1 MSPMPPPR
9 PARSAAVV
17 AALFSLDPAGLGGIW
32 VRAPFGP
39 ARDGFVEHVRALL
52 PAGAAMRRVP
62 AGIDDGRLLGG
73 IDLAA
78 SLAAGR
84 RVMAAGLLA
93 EAAGGVLVL
102 PMAERLD
109 RALCARLALAQEGRF
124 GAIALDEGIGPE
136 EHLAPALADRMAFA
150 LDAADLLARRP
161 TARMRGLG
169 AARRRLARMRMD
181 DGVAEALCHVAAQL
195 GIFSLRP
202 VILAMRAARA
212 AAALAGRR
220 SAGEEDAMLAAQ
232 LVLAH
237 RATRLPAPAEEDT
250 DAEPESTPPPPAC
263 GDEVA
268 APAPPETEGE
278 QAADRVLDAAR
289 SALPPELLAA
299 LLLGQGRRG
308 TAGGRA
314 AAPAAATAAHG
325 RPLGARPGRP
335 GREHGLALVETLR
348 AAAPMQALRRRERPD
363 HPGRVIVLG
372 GDFRVR
378 RLQAP
383 VRSVAIF
390 AVDASGSSALN
401 RLAEAKGAVQLL
413 LADCYVRRD
422 QVALLAFRNRGAEL
436 LLPPTAALARAR
448 RSLAAL
454 PGGGAT
460 PLASGIDAARDMALG
475 ARRRGNRPLLV
486 LLTDGGA
493 NIGRDR
499 QPGRAAAAA
508 DARAAASA
516 CAADGIP
523 ALLIDTAPRPN
534 AFAAELAGVMRARYL
549 PLPFADAR
557 ALSRAIRAEQAA

>member
-109 RALCARLALAQEGRF
+109 RALCARLAQAQEGRF

-136 EHLAPALADRMAFA
+136 EHLSPALADRMAFA

-161 TARMRGLG
+161 LARVRGLG
-169 AARRRLARMRMD
+169 AARRRLVRMRMD

-202 VILAMRAARA
+202 VILAMRTARA

-237 RATRLPAPAEEDT
+237 RATRLPAPAEQDM
-250 DAEPESTPPPPAC
+250 DQAPEPPPPAC
-263 GDEVA
+263 GDDA
-268 APAPPETEGE
+268 APPAPPETAGE

-308 TAGGRA
+308 AAGGRA

-335 GREHGLALVETLR
+335 GREHGLALVDTLR

-372 GDFRVR
+372 SDFRVR
-378 RLQAP
+378 RHQAP

>member
-136 EHLAPALADRMAFA
+136 ERLAPALADRMAFA
-150 LDAADLLARRP
+150 LDAADLAAPRARS
-161 TARMRGLG
+161 RGLG
-169 AARRRLARMRMD
+169 AARRRLARMRMG

-237 RATRLPAPAEEDT
+237 RATRLPAAAEED
-250 DAEPESTPPPPAC
+250 
-263 GDEVA
+263 
-268 APAPPETEGE
+268 APPEPPPEGRDEEMDSAAPETPGE

-308 TAGGRA
+308 EAGGRA

-378 RLQAP
+378 RHQAP

-460 PLASGIDAARDMALG
+460 PLASGIDAARDIALG

-534 AFAAELAGVMRARYL
+534 AFAAELAGAMRARYL

>member
-109 RALCARLALAQEGRF
+109 RALCARLAQAQEGRF

-136 EHLAPALADRMAFA
+136 EHLSPALADRMAFA

-237 RATRLPAPAEEDT
+237 RATRLPAAEEDT

-263 GDEVA
+263 GDEA
-268 APAPPETEGE
+268 APSETEGE

-299 LLLGQGRRG
+299 LLLGQGRGG

-378 RLQAP
+378 RHQAP

-523 ALLIDTAPRPN
+523 ALVIDTAPRPN
-534 AFAAELAGVMRARYL
+534 AFAAELAGAMRARYL

-557 ALSRAIRAEQAA
+557 ALSRAIRTEQGA

>member
-1 MSPMPPPR
+1 MWGRDTASPQPAGPAENAPRCVACVQTRRGHGVTSATFYLARALAGRGLRTLVTDLTGRRARLQRLAGASQTPGLTIWAAHIPPPER
-9 PARSAAVV
+9 LSAALARARAQGAGKVDV
-17 AALFSLDPAGLGGIW
+17 ILLDMDASYLQRAGGI
-32 VRAPFGP
+32 A
-39 ARDGFVEHVRALL
+39 
-52 PAGAAMRRVP
+52 
-62 AGIDDGRLLGG
+62 AGIDYIL
-73 IDLAA
+73 I
-78 SLAAGR
+78 
-84 RVMAAGLLA
+84 
-93 EAAGGVLVL
+93 
-102 PMAERLD
+102 
-109 RALCARLALAQEGRF
+109 F
-124 GAIALDEGIGPE
+124 I
-136 EHLAPALADRMAFA
+136 EHSDMGMRE
-150 LDAADLLARRP
+150 ADLLARRP
-161 TARMRGLG
+161 PARVRGLG

-202 VILAMRAARA
+202 VILAMRTARA

-237 RATRLPAPAEEDT
+237 RATRLPAAEEDT

-378 RLQAP
+378 RHQAP

-523 ALLIDTAPRPN
+523 ALVIDTAPRPN
-534 AFAAELAGVMRARYL
+534 AFAAELAGAMRARYL

-557 ALSRAIRAEQAA
+557 ALSRAIRTEQGA

>member
-109 RALCARLALAQEGRF
+109 RALCARLAQAQEGRF

-136 EHLAPALADRMAFA
+136 EHLSPALADRMAFA

-237 RATRLPAPAEEDT
+237 RATRLPAAAEED
-250 DAEPESTPPPPAC
+250 
-263 GDEVA
+263 
-268 APAPPETEGE
+268 APPEPPPEGRDEEMDSAAPETPGE

-308 TAGGRA
+308 EAGGRA

-378 RLQAP
+378 RHQAP

-534 AFAAELAGVMRARYL
+534 AFAAELAGAMRARYL

-557 ALSRAIRAEQAA
+557 ALSRAIRTEQGA

>member
-1 MSPMPPPR
+1 
-9 PARSAAVV
+9 
-17 AALFSLDPAGLGGIW
+17 
-32 VRAPFGP
+32 
-39 ARDGFVEHVRALL
+39 
-52 PAGAAMRRVP
+52 
-62 AGIDDGRLLGG
+62 
-73 IDLAA
+73 
-78 SLAAGR
+78 
-84 RVMAAGLLA
+84 
-93 EAAGGVLVL
+93 
-102 PMAERLD
+102 
-109 RALCARLALAQEGRF
+109 
-124 GAIALDEGIGPE
+124 
-136 EHLAPALADRMAFA
+136 
-150 LDAADLLARRP
+150 
-161 TARMRGLG
+161 
-169 AARRRLARMRMD
+169 
-181 DGVAEALCHVAAQL
+181 
-195 GIFSLRP
+195 
-202 VILAMRAARA
+202 
-212 AAALAGRR
+212 
-220 SAGEEDAMLAAQ
+220 
-232 LVLAH
+232 
-237 RATRLPAPAEEDT
+237 
-250 DAEPESTPPPPAC
+250 
-263 GDEVA
+263 
-268 APAPPETEGE
+268 
-278 QAADRVLDAAR
+278 
-289 SALPPELLAA
+289 
-299 LLLGQGRRG
+299 
-308 TAGGRA
+308 AGGRA

-378 RLQAP
+378 RHQAP

-448 RSLAAL
+448 RSLEAL

-523 ALLIDTAPRPN
+523 ALVIDTAPRPN
-534 AFAAELAGVMRARYL
+534 AFAAELAGAMRARYL

-557 ALSRAIRAEQAA
+557 ALSRAIRTEQGA

>member
-39 ARDGFVEHVRALL
+39 ARDRFVEDVRALL

-136 EHLAPALADRMAFA
+136 ERLAPALADRMAFA
-150 LDAADLLARRP
+150 LDAADLAAPRARS
-161 TARMRGLG
+161 RGLG
-169 AARRRLARMRMD
+169 AARRRLARMRMG

-220 SAGEEDAMLAAQ
+220 SAGEEDAVLAAQ

-237 RATRLPAPAEEDT
+237 RATRLPAAAEEE
-250 DAEPESTPPPPAC
+250 AAPEPPPEC
-263 GDEVA
+263 RDEEMEA
-268 APAPPETEGE
+268 AQPQTEGE

-289 SALPPELLAA
+289 SAMPPELLAA
-299 LLLGQGRRG
+299 LLIGQGRRG
-308 TAGGRA
+308 GAGGRA
-314 AAPAAATAAHG
+314 AAPAAAAAAHG
-325 RPLGARPGRP
+325 RPLAARPGRP
-335 GREHGLALVETLR
+335 GREHGLALVDTLR
-348 AAAPMQALRRRERPD
+348 AAAPMQALRRRDRPD

-378 RLQAP
+378 RHQAP

-460 PLASGIDAARDMALG
+460 PLASGIDAARDIALG

-508 DARAAASA
+508 DARTAASA

-534 AFAAELAGVMRARYL
+534 PFAAELAGAMRARYL

-557 ALSRAIRAEQAA
+557 SLSRAIRAEQGA

>member
-109 RALCARLALAQEGRF
+109 RALCARLAQAQEGRF

-136 EHLAPALADRMAFA
+136 EHLSPALADRMAFA

-161 TARMRGLG
+161 PARVRGLG
-169 AARRRLARMRMD
+169 AARRRLVRMRMD

-202 VILAMRAARA
+202 VILAMRTARA

-237 RATRLPAPAEEDT
+237 RATRLPAPAEQDM
-250 DAEPESTPPPPAC
+250 DQAPEPPPPAC
-263 GDEVA
+263 GDDA
-268 APAPPETEGE
+268 APPAPPETEGE

-308 TAGGRA
+308 AAGGRA

-335 GREHGLALVETLR
+335 GREHGLALVDTLR
-348 AAAPMQALRRRERPD
+348 AAAPMQALRRR
-363 HPGRVIVLG
+363 
-372 GDFRVR
+372 
-378 RLQAP
+378 
-383 VRSVAIF
+383 
-390 AVDASGSSALN
+390 
-401 RLAEAKGAVQLL
+401 
-413 LADCYVRRD
+413 
-422 QVALLAFRNRGAEL
+422 
-436 LLPPTAALARAR
+436 
-448 RSLAAL
+448 
-454 PGGGAT
+454 
-460 PLASGIDAARDMALG
+460 
-475 ARRRGNRPLLV
+475 
-486 LLTDGGA
+486 
-493 NIGRDR
+493 
-499 QPGRAAAAA
+499 
-508 DARAAASA
+508 
-516 CAADGIP
+516 
-523 ALLIDTAPRPN
+523 
-534 AFAAELAGVMRARYL
+534 
-549 PLPFADAR
+549 
-557 ALSRAIRAEQAA
+557 

>member
-136 EHLAPALADRMAFA
+136 ERLAPALADRMAFA
-150 LDAADLLARRP
+150 LDAADLAAPRARS
-161 TARMRGLG
+161 RGLG
-169 AARRRLARMRMD
+169 AARRRLARMRMG

-237 RATRLPAPAEEDT
+237 RATRLPAAAEED
-250 DAEPESTPPPPAC
+250 
-263 GDEVA
+263 
-268 APAPPETEGE
+268 APPEPPPEGRDEEMDSAAPETPGE

-308 TAGGRA
+308 EAGGRA

-378 RLQAP
+378 RHQAP

-460 PLASGIDAARDMALG
+460 PLASGIDAARDIALG

-534 AFAAELAGVMRARYL
+534 AFAAELAGAMRARYL

-557 ALSRAIRAEQAA
+557 ALSRAIRTEQGA